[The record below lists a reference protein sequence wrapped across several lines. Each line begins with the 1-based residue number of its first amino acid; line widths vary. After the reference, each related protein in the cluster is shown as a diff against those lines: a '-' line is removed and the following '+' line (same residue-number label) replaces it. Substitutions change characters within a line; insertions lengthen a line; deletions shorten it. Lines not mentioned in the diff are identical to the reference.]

1 MGVFH
6 FKHFD
11 IDDHGCGMKICSD
24 SVLLAAWFLPS
35 YREARTVADVGA
47 GSGILAMMA
56 ADIMPDAIITAIE
69 KDTAAAEAA
78 SRNFTASPWADRLT
92 TVNADFVDF
101 AAEGNHKF
109 NLVISN
115 PPYFTT
121 GAQATDAARAAARH
135 QDTLS
140 YDTILT
146 ANILEPGGHIGL
158 VSPAEFEH
166 DIIYRAELSRLKLRR
181 LCRVVTSPSKQP
193 TRLLWDFATDDGPL
207 TDTTLAMRDTDGRY
221 SPDYRQIVEP
231 FYMKL

>member
-24 SVLLAAWFLPS
+24 SVLLAAWFLPP

-78 SRNFTASPWADRLT
+78 SRNFDASSWADRLL
-92 TVNADFVDF
+92 TVNTDFVDF
-101 AAEGNHKF
+101 ASDNSHKF
-109 NLVISN
+109 NIVISN
-115 PPYFTT
+115 PPYFTN

-135 QDTLS
+135 QATLS
-140 YDTILT
+140 YDTLLGADILM
-146 ANILEPGGHIGL
+146 PGGHIGL

-166 DIIYRAELSRLKLRR
+166 EIIYSAELSRLKLRR
-181 LCRVVTSPSKQP
+181 LCRVVTSPGKKP

>member
-24 SVLLAAWFLPS
+24 SVLLAAWFLPP
-35 YREARTVADVGA
+35 YREARTVADIGT
-47 GSGILAMMA
+47 GSGVLALLA
-56 ADIMPDAIITAIE
+56 ADIMPKAKIIAIE

-78 SRNFTASPWADRLT
+78 SRNFAVSPWADRLT
-92 TVNADFVDF
+92 AIKANFADF
-101 AAEGNHKF
+101 AADRAHKF
-109 NLVISN
+109 NIVISN
-115 PPYFTT
+115 PPYFTN

-146 ANILEPGGHIGL
+146 ANILEPGGNLGL

-166 DIIYRAELSRLKLRR
+166 DIIYRAELSHLKLRR
-181 LCRVVTSPSKQP
+181 LCRVVTSHGKQP

-207 TDTTLAMRDTDGRY
+207 TDTTLAMRDADGLY
-221 SPDYRQIVEP
+221 SPEYRQIVEP
-231 FYMKL
+231 FYLKL

>member
-24 SVLLAAWFLPS
+24 SVLLAAWFLPP
-35 YREARTVADVGA
+35 YRDALTVADIGT
-47 GSGILAMMA
+47 GSGVLALLA
-56 ADIMPDAIITAIE
+56 ADIMPKAKIIAIE

-78 SRNFTASPWADRLT
+78 SRNFAASPWADRLS

-101 AAEGNHKF
+101 SSDNSHKF
-109 NLVISN
+109 NIVISN
-115 PPYFTT
+115 PPYFTN
-121 GAQATDAARAAARH
+121 GAQATDAARAASRH
-135 QDTLS
+135 QDALS
-140 YDTILT
+140 YDTLLAADILM
-146 ANILEPGGHIGL
+146 PGGHIGL

-181 LCRVVTSPSKQP
+181 LCRVVTSPGKQP
-193 TRLLWDFATDDGPL
+193 TRLLWDFATEDGPL

>member
-24 SVLLAAWFLPS
+24 SVLLAAWFLPP
-35 YREARTVADVGA
+35 YRDALTVADIGT
-47 GSGILAMMA
+47 GSGVLALLA
-56 ADIMPDAIITAIE
+56 ADIMPKAKIIAIE

-146 ANILEPGGHIGL
+146 ANILEPGGNLGL

-166 DIIYRAELSRLKLRR
+166 DIIYRAELSHLKLRR
-181 LCRVVTSPSKQP
+181 LCRVVTSHGKQP

-207 TDTTLAMRDTDGRY
+207 TDTTLAMRDADGLY
-221 SPDYRQIVEP
+221 SPEYRQIVET
-231 FYMKL
+231 FYLKL